1 MIIGMGGI
9 CSHHHIREYAS
20 VGADL
25 FGVGSATAWLDSR
38 EYAEYFSRLLSG
50 VVEIPAV
57 EPASQFL
64 NAKPRMEYFASRLE
78 SREEISEDLF
88 RVSFT
93 ELPATYPPG
102 SLAGKFFF
110 IMLPEVGEKPFAIFS
125 AAERSVIVRTVG
137 VFTGQLRK
145 LEVGSKL
152 FLRGPYGKPLPRLR
166 NKTIV
171 LIGGG
176 TGTASLLEIALD
188 YKSGNELAFVLGARS
203 GSGFFGLDQFRALGP
218 VHLATNDGSMGFGG
232 NVHEALLDLAPSLSK
247 APSEDLVFI
256 NCGPEKM
263 VKACFDVE
271 LKFADSLQIFG
282 SIEYMTSCGV
292 GICGKCASPSG
303 ALTCIDGPFL
313 SLAEFQPLTN
323 TELRGSMANPCRMRR

>member
-1 MIIGMGGI
+1 
-9 CSHHHIREYAS
+9 
-20 VGADL
+20 
-25 FGVGSATAWLDSR
+25 
-38 EYAEYFSRLLSG
+38 
-50 VVEIPAV
+50 
-57 EPASQFL
+57 
-64 NAKPRMEYFASRLE
+64 
-78 SREEISEDLF
+78 
-88 RVSFT
+88 
-93 ELPATYPPG
+93 
-102 SLAGKFFF
+102 
-110 IMLPEVGEKPFAIFS
+110 
-125 AAERSVIVRTVG
+125 
-137 VFTGQLRK
+137 
-145 LEVGSKL
+145 
-152 FLRGPYGKPLPRLR
+152 
-166 NKTIV
+166 
-171 LIGGG
+171 
-176 TGTASLLEIALD
+176 
-188 YKSGNELAFVLGARS
+188 
-203 GSGFFGLDQFRALGP
+203 
-218 VHLATNDGSMGFGG
+218 MGFGG